1 MTHSCR
7 KQNII
12 DENKLEEQ
20 RVYCSPHDGFSFYS
34 AVFETQ
40 KNNFYELEE
49 SQSAMVEIGVGVFYV
64 SYFTD
69 IKIN

>member
-20 RVYCSPHDGFSFYS
+20 KVYCSPHDGYN
-34 AVFETQ
+34 VWDTGEQ
-40 KNNFYELEE
+40 FYELEQ
-49 SQSAMVEIGVGVFYV
+49 SQSAMMQTGVGVFYV
-64 SYFTD
+64 SNYID
-69 IKIN
+69 N